1 MGYTEQPCNVL
12 IGLGVS
18 AISDCWTGFAQNVKT
33 VEEYVKIVNEGRLP
47 VFKGHILTATDLVI
61 RKHILDIM
69 CKGSTEWSAEE
80 ISPELA
86 MAIERLEAFAD
97 DGLVL
102 LSDES
107 LQVTGHGKRFLR
119 NICMAFDAR
128 LWDRKSSEQLFS
140 MAD

>member
-1 MGYTEQPCNVL
+1 L

-33 VEEYVKIVNEGRLP
+33 VEEYMSIVNEGKLP
-47 VFKGHILTATDLVI
+47 VFKGHILTSTDLVI

-86 MAIERLEAFAD
+86 TAISRLKPLVD
-97 DGLVL
+97 DGLVM

-107 LQVTGHGKRFLR
+107 LQVTTKGKRFLR
-119 NICMAFDAR
+119 NICMAFDVR
-128 LWDRKSSEQLFS
+128 LWERKSSEQVFS